1 MLPINIESTACDV
14 LRLYPVK
21 RAAFFGSVARGDL
34 TENSDIDMLVE
45 FLPNTRGIL
54 FFGLH
59 ADLEKAFA
67 RHVDLI
73 TFDALNTETKSNF
86 RENVLRNA
94 RVIYEREN

>member
-1 MLPINIESTACDV
+1 MSMNIESKACNV

-21 RAAFFGSVARGDL
+21 RAAFFGSAAHGSI
-34 TENSDIDMLVE
+34 TEESDIDLIIE
-45 FLPNTRGIL
+45 FMPEARGIL

-73 TFDALNTETKSNF
+73 TYNALFTETTPGFK
-86 RENVLRNA
+86 ENVLRDM
-94 RVIYEREN
+94 RVIYEREG